1 VPTVG
6 KLSYLEAAPRPST
19 DSSRAVERA
28 GRTLLLLHAFP
39 LSARMWEP
47 QLALADAGWRII
59 APEVASGAATLPT
72 MDDYA
77 GRVIDLLDSLRIHE
91 VVIAGLSMGGYVAL
105 AMFRHAARYAQGLIL
120 CDTRAEADT
129 PEGVEGRKKMQALVR
144 EKGQAAI
151 ADEMLPKL
159 LGETTRRTRPET
171 VERVRA
177 LVLSMS
183 TESIAGALNALM
195 TRSDST
201 ALLSSI
207 HCPVQI
213 IVGEEDTVTPRAL
226 SEKMQERIA
235 GSELVVIPEAGHLSN
250 LEQPQLFNETI
261 ARFLAHRV

>member
-1 VPTVG
+1 
-6 KLSYLEAAPRPST
+6 
-19 DSSRAVERA
+19 
-28 GRTLLLLHAFP
+28 
-39 LSARMWEP
+39 
-47 QLALADAGWRII
+47 
-59 APEVASGAATLPT
+59 
-72 MDDYA
+72 
-77 GRVIDLLDSLRIHE
+77 VIDLLDSLRIHE